1 MNASE
6 TNADPHVACRH
17 RLLTAYAWFVA
28 ARPIEGSS
36 NPTSSAHHAAQAV
49 NSAKRREVARIFALP
64 APETLDGL
72 RVFGLALALSLEG
85 TSVEG
90 DTDVAA
96 ACAILSA
103 TQEKLPPGFIGF
115 GDEPDYDDRDRAAWT
130 GSGSLPAWAQAGK
143 AAPDDADFL
152 VEARA

>member
-1 MNASE
+1 MIASQ
-6 TNADPHVACRH
+6 TASDPHVACRH

-28 ARPIEGSS
+28 SRPIEGSS
-36 NPTSSAHHAAQAV
+36 NPTSSAPKAARAV
-49 NSAKRREVARIFALP
+49 NRAKRHEVSRVLALP
-64 APETLDGL
+64 APTTLDGL

-96 ACAILSA
+96 ARAILSA
-103 TQEKLPPGFIGF
+103 TQESLPPGFIGF

-130 GSGSLPAWAQAGK
+130 GSGSLPAWARDGK
-143 AAPDDADFL
+143 AAPEDADFQ

>member
-1 MNASE
+1 MISAQ
-6 TNADPHVACRH
+6 TTTDPHVAYRH

-28 ARPIEGSS
+28 SRPIEGSS
-36 NPTSSAHHAAQAV
+36 NPSLSAHKAAQAV
-49 NSAKRREVARIFALP
+49 NRAKRHEVARVLALP
-64 APETLDGL
+64 VPATLDGL

-96 ACAILSA
+96 ARAILSA
-103 TQEKLPPGFIGF
+103 TQEGLPPGFIGF

-130 GSGSLPAWAQAGK
+130 GTGSLPAWARDGK

-152 VEARA
+152 AEGRA